1 MRTGKLDNDTL
12 ERLVL
17 NKIRYKREE
26 VKVSPAVGEDCAVI
40 DFGDYNCVM
49 STDPITA
56 SVKDIGRLAVNI
68 SCNDIASNGCQ
79 PLGIMLTV
87 MLPPEI
93 TEEEMER
100 IMQDAAVEAE
110 RNQVQII
117 GGHTEVTPVVKAP
130 VISATAVARQ
140 PVSEGVYRT
149 AAPGDYIIMTK
160 AVGLEGSGIIA
171 SDREDECRK
180 FLSSEE
186 IAEAQSYLNET
197 SVVREGVLAGRAGA
211 GPMHDVTEGGIAGA
225 VWEITHI
232 GGVGADIDFEK
243 IPVRPVTAKICS
255 HYGLDPYRLIS
266 SGCMLIIAEADVM
279 EELEKSFSEEGIDYT
294 VIGRIVPEEQG
305 MKIDPPG
312 RDELIKAL
320 YGGDGE

>member
-1 MRTGKLDNDTL
+1 MKIGKLDNDTL

-17 NKIRYKREE
+17 NKIKYKRDE

-40 DFGDYNCVM
+40 DFGEYNCIM

-56 SVKDIGRLAVNI
+56 AVNDIGRLAINI

-93 TEEEMER
+93 TEQEMER
-100 IMQDAAVEAE
+100 IMKDASDEAAN
-110 RNQVQII
+110 RGVQII

-130 VISATAVARQ
+130 VISATAVGRQ
-140 PVSEGVYRT
+140 LVSEGVYRT
-149 AAPGDYIIMTK
+149 AKPGDWIVMTK

-171 SDREDECRK
+171 SDRADECRK
-180 FLSSEE
+180 FLSEEE
-186 IAEAQSYLNET
+186 IAEAQSYLEET
-197 SVVREGVLAGRAGA
+197 SVVREGVIAGGAGA

-225 VWEITHI
+225 LWEIMRK
-232 GGVGADIDFEK
+232 GDVGADVDFEK
-243 IPVRPVTAKICS
+243 VPVRNVTAKICD

-266 SGCMLIIAEADVM
+266 SGCMLIIARPGIMDG
-279 EELEKSFSEEGIDYT
+279 LEKAFSEGGIDYT
-294 VIGRIVPEEQG
+294 VIGRIVEKDKG
-305 MKIDPPG
+305 VHIDPPG
-312 RDELIKAL
+312 SDELMKAL
-320 YGGDGE
+320 YE